1 MRCAVLAVVC
11 LVGVARAQNDPSISS
26 DSMGVM
32 TVALPNTGALMVQQ
46 GTASALSVATTQD
59 VAMAIST
66 LTVAATQNITM
77 VMSTLTDM
85 INQVRKK
92 PCKFDPFR
100 ALALPPFSL
109 YIVRVRFNA
118 RFHSHTHVR
127 ACESTQINGSVLTGQ
142 GILGAR
148 ADATDTALEAAA
160 ADRAANSAAIAA
172 LS

>member
-85 INQVRKK
+85 INQVRNK

-100 ALALPPFSL
+100 ALAL

-148 ADATDTALEAAA
+148 ADAIDTALGAAT
-160 ADRAANSAAIAA
+160 ADRAANAAAVVA
-172 LS
+172 LT

>member
-118 RFHSHTHVR
+118 RFHSSHTQV
-127 ACESTQINGSVLTGQ
+127 NGSVLTGQ

>member
-85 INQVRKK
+85 INQVRNS
-92 PCKFDPFR
+92 
-100 ALALPPFSL
+100 LANLILF
-109 YIVRVRFNA
+109 A
-118 RFHSHTHVR
+118 RWHCPLSHSTSCACTSMRISIHTHVR
-127 ACESTQINGSVLTGQ
+127 ASESTQINGSVLTGQ

-148 ADATDTALEAAA
+148 ADAIDTALGAAT
-160 ADRAANSAAIAA
+160 ADRAANAAAVVA
-172 LS
+172 LT